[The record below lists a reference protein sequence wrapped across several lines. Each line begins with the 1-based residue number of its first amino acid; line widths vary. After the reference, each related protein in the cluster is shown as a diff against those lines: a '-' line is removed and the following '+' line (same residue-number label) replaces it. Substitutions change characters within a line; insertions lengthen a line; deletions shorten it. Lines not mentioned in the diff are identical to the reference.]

1 MTMARNSQRQTTDSS
16 MECVASKSHP
26 VLCSAT
32 GAKIV
37 NGNFAQ
43 LLMTATRRVTRTVSD
58 IFQKVRETS
67 RSIAV

>member
-1 MTMARNSQRQTTDSS
+1 
-16 MECVASKSHP
+16 MECFASKSHP